1 MNIRGQAIRN
11 PAPIGVGLFVIAM
24 VIAWI
29 LGDRIVANDT
39 KTLIFAALG
48 FTACAIVVAVL
59 RNWRTGFYLF
69 LVWMVF
75 EDLVRKYMGN
85 NLALFFGKDVLLIFV
100 YIALFLEI
108 RRGKETPFRPP
119 FLIPLS
125 LFFWLAV
132 LQVFNWNSPSFVYGL
147 LGLKIYFF
155 YVPLIFVGY
164 ALIRTDQDLTKF
176 LTVNAIVGAVV
187 AAIGIAQGIV
197 GSSFMN
203 PAHLDPDLQGLGDLH
218 KVDPTTNQVFY
229 LPDSVFVSS
238 GRYAVYLLILGILLM
253 GATAYLLL
261 FTAKHRKISFAVLG
275 IVGVAAVLSGSR
287 TALVGIGAS
296 ACFLTAGF
304 LWGAPRR
311 WNQAHKL
318 VRAIRRSAIVMGV
331 SVAVLLFF
339 FPHEAGSRIGFF
351 SETLTPGYGSN
362 QLGDRTWD
370 YPLANLFAVFDQP
383 NWVVGN
389 GTGTN
394 SLGIQYVSKL
404 VGARPLAMGVEEGYG
419 SLILEMGVIAPF
431 LWIAWTASLLYYSW
445 KVTRSLRE
453 TRFFPIAFAITWYAF
468 VLLYPLTYLGLAPYQ
483 NYTCNI
489 FLWLLVGVLFRLP
502 EVLTCSQ
509 SPVIAYSAPR
519 AVNVSVG
526 AQI

>member
-1 MNIRGQAIRN
+1 LNLRGQAIRN
-11 PAPIGVGLFVIAM
+11 PVPIGIGMFAVAM

-29 LGDRIVANDT
+29 LGNRIVANDT
-39 KTLIFAALG
+39 KTLVFVALG
-48 FTACAIVVAVL
+48 LAACAIVVAVL

-85 NLALFFGKDVLLIFV
+85 NLALFFGKDVLLIFI

-108 RRGKETPFRPP
+108 RRGKEQTFRPP
-119 FLIPLS
+119 FLLPLS
-125 LFFWLAV
+125 LFFWLAAR
-132 LQVFNWNSPSFVYGL
+132 QVFNWNSPSFVYGL

-164 ALIRTDQDLTKF
+164 ALIRTDEDLAKF

-218 KVDPTTNQVFY
+218 KVDPTTNRIFY

-238 GRYAVYLLILGILLM
+238 GRYAIYLLILGILLM
-253 GATAYLLL
+253 GTAAYLLL
-261 FTAKHRKISFAVLG
+261 FSRKSRKIVFAVLG
-275 IVGVAAVLSGSR
+275 IVGVATLLSGSR
-287 TALVGIGAS
+287 TAFVGIGAS
-296 ACFLTAGF
+296 ACFLSAGF
-304 LWGAPRR
+304 LWGAPWRR
-311 WNQAHKL
+311 NQGHKL
-318 VRAIRRSAIVMGV
+318 IRAIRRSAIIMGM

-339 FPHEAGSRIGFF
+339 FPQEAGSRLGFF
-351 SETLTPGYGSN
+351 SETLTPGYGSSE
-362 QLGDRTWD
+362 LGDRTWD
-370 YPLANLFAVFDQP
+370 YPLGNLFAAFGQP

-389 GTGTN
+389 GTGTV
-394 SLGIQYVSKL
+394 SLGTQYVSKL
-404 VGARPLAMGVEEGYG
+404 VGVRPLGIGVEEGYG
-419 SLILEMGVIAPF
+419 SLMIEMGVIAPF
-431 LWIAWTASLLYYSW
+431 LWIAWTASLLYCSW

-453 TRFFPIAFAITWYAF
+453 TRLFPVALAITWYAF
-468 VLLYPLTYLGLAPYQ
+468 ALLYPLTYLGLAPYQ

-489 FLWLLVGVLFRLP
+489 FLWLLIGILFRLP
-502 EVLTCSQ
+502 EIRANSDRLTVAS
-509 SPVIAYSAPR
+509 SS
-519 AVNVSVG
+519 G
-526 AQI
+526 LL